1 MCGFAG
7 VAFAKRDMSSQLQF
21 MELSKR
27 ITHRGPDGS
36 GITASVSEDSKLH
49 FAFAHHRLAIVETS
63 AKSNQP
69 LVSKSGSILVYNG
82 EIYNLDELRGLI
94 HNPQETD
101 LNSDSQ
107 VLLSLLEEYGLDIL
121 KKINGMFAFAFKQH
135 SADQVWLGRDRL
147 GIKPLYYSL
156 EGGLLWFSSEA
167 KPLGEIL
174 NRKLDEIAIHE
185 WIRYQLQVSDRTFF
199 QGVHTVNPGTFV
211 VFSPT
216 GRREVKYWSMENHL
230 PSNSFLDSRSPQ
242 ECATSFEHIFDAA
255 VQDHLI
261 SDVPIS
267 SIISGGMD
275 SSSVA
280 ATAAKFEVKTSFV
293 GRYPHDGFDETD
305 FAKRVALK
313 SGCDLTIVDITEDD
327 FRGNIEKLISSIDLP
342 GAGPGA
348 IGQFLVS
355 KQIRES
361 GFKVVLSGTGGDELF
376 LGYTRNRFPLIA
388 SSLMKQTQ
396 DLNENYWESIS
407 GNLGSLAGYSKMYR
421 KFVEAGGFSNPLEGF
436 LATIRRN
443 HDQTVWTADQDL
455 VNKIDAELAGA
466 ISPDGG
472 STTREIHDS
481 LLRFEVGFF
490 LPSLL
495 QIEDRTS
502 MAHGVEARVPFL
514 DLRLLEFMLSLP
526 LEARLLNG
534 RPKEL
539 LREAMRNRLPAEV
552 LSRKDKM
559 GFPVPLGKMVRG
571 HVGGDI
577 NMALAE
583 IEKFD
588 LGFIN
593 SRIYRDGISGIR
605 DERTIWALISL
616 AYWLKSLRY
625 LGGNK

>member
-1 MCGFAG
+1 MCGFVG
-7 VAFAKRDMSSQLQF
+7 VAFATKSLTSGREF
-21 MELSKR
+21 TELFNRVS
-27 ITHRGPDGS
+27 HRGPDS
-36 GITASVSEDSKLH
+36 SSIKETKSKDSNFH

-69 LVSKSGSILVYNG
+69 LVSKRGSILVYNG
-82 EIYNLDELRGLI
+82 EIYNLDELKGHV
-94 HNPQETD
+94 HNPQEID

-121 KKINGMFAFAFKQH
+121 KRINGMFAFAFKHH
-135 SADQVWLGRDRL
+135 STDQVWLGRDRL
-147 GIKPLYYSL
+147 GIKPIYYSL
-156 EGGLLWFSSEA
+156 EGSLLWFSSEA

-185 WIRYQLQVSDRTFF
+185 WIRYQLNVSDRTFF
-199 QGVHTVNPGTFV
+199 QGVYTVKPGTFL

-216 GRREVKYWSMENHL
+216 GRREVKYWSIENHL
-230 PSNSFLDSRSPQ
+230 PSNSFLVNVSAHDW
-242 ECATSFEHIFDAA
+242 ATAFEPIFDAA
-255 VQDHLI
+255 VRDHLV

-275 SSSVA
+275 SSSIA
-280 ATAAKFEVKTSFV
+280 ATAAEFEVKTSFV
-293 GRYPHDGFDETD
+293 GRYPFEGFDETY
-305 FAKRVALK
+305 FAKSVALK
-313 SGCDLTIVDITEDD
+313 SGCDLTIVDINEDN
-327 FRGNIEKLISSIDLP
+327 FSSNIEKLISSIDLP
-342 GAGPGA
+342 AAGPGA
-348 IGQFLVS
+348 VGQFLVS

-396 DLNENYWESIS
+396 DATESYWESIS
-407 GNLGSLAGYSKMYR
+407 GNLGSLAGYSKMYK

-443 HDQTVWTADQDL
+443 HDQTVWTVDQDL
-455 VNKIDAELAGA
+455 VRIIDAELAGA

-472 STTREIHDS
+472 STTQEIHDS

-502 MAHGVEARVPFL
+502 MAHGIEARIPFL
-514 DLRLLEFMLSLP
+514 DLRLLEFMLGLP
-526 LEARLLNG
+526 LGARLSNG

-539 LREAMRNRLPAEV
+539 LREAMRNRLPSEV

-559 GFPVPLGKMVRG
+559 GFPVPLEKIVRG
-571 HVGGDI
+571 KVGSDI

-588 LGFIN
+588 LSFIN

-605 DERTIWALISL
+605 DQRTVWALISL

-625 LGGNK
+625 LGGQ